1 MSPAF
6 SSKQVRR
13 MNAVAA
19 QKVDKWIETR
29 LSKYV
34 ENDQAFDAGD
44 EMINLVFDA
53 ILETAFDYRK

>member
-1 MSPAF
+1 
-6 SSKQVRR
+6 